1 MTMGVAALLIRRAGF
16 MLATMLAASLLLF
29 LLFELLPGDVALSV
43 LGPYSLPE
51 QRAQWLLANGYDR
64 PVALRYLDWLA
75 HFATGDWGQS
85 RLLRGSVASIVAERL
100 GNTAILAGCFFA
112 VLVPLSLGLGVLA
125 GMRER
130 SLLDRAVSGLCVLT
144 ASVPPFASTVLA
156 SAILVFTLH
165 WLPGTSSGIDG
176 FSWRELVMPV
186 LVLVVYDFGYVARI
200 TRSAMADVMTT
211 PYIRMARLRGIPAHR
226 VVLRHALRNALVAP
240 VTVLLLHVN
249 WLVSGVIVVE
259 YFFAYKGFG
268 SLILEASLGKDLFL
282 LEACTMVTVAIAVVS
297 QALSDLAYTWLNP
310 RLRA

>member
-1 MTMGVAALLIRRAGF
+1 MILQAILRRLGF
-16 MLATMLAASLLLF
+16 MAATMLAASLLLF
-29 LLFELLPGDVALSV
+29 LLFELLPGDVAVSA
-43 LGPYSLPE
+43 LGAYATEE
-51 QRAQWLLANGYDR
+51 QRRVWLTLHGYDR
-64 PVALRYLDWLA
+64 SAAVRYLDWLWR
-75 HFATGDWGQS
+75 FVTGDWGQS
-85 RLLRGSVASIVAERL
+85 MLLRGNVAGIVMQRL

-130 SLLDRAVSGLCVLT
+130 SVLDRVVSGFCILT
-144 ASVPPFASTVLA
+144 ASIPPFASTVLF
-156 SAILVFTLH
+156 SAILVFGLDL
-165 WLPGTSSGIDG
+165 LPGTSAGIDG
-176 FSWRELVMPV
+176 FSAAELVMPV
-186 LVLVVYDFGYVARI
+186 LVLVLYDFGYVARI
-200 TRSAMADVMTT
+200 TRTSMAEVMTA
-211 PYIRMARLRGIPAHR
+211 PYVRLAVLRGVPYRR

-282 LEACTMVTVAIAVVS
+282 VEACTMVTVAIAVGS
-297 QALSDLAYTWLNP
+297 QSLSDLAYLWLNP

>member
-1 MTMGVAALLIRRAGF
+1 

-29 LLFELLPGDVALSV
+29 LLFELLPGDVATSA
-43 LGPYSLPE
+43 LGAYATPE
-51 QRAQWLLANGYDR
+51 QRAQWLLANGYGR
-64 PVALRYLDWLA
+64 PAALRYGDWLF
-75 HFATGDWGQS
+75 HFAIGDWGQS
-85 RLLRGSVASIVAERL
+85 RLLRGSVAAIVGERL
-100 GNTAILAGCFFA
+100 GNTAILAACFFA

-130 SLLDRAVSGLCVLT
+130 SGLDRAVSALCVLT
-144 ASVPPFASTVLA
+144 ASVPPFASTVLF
-156 SAILVFTLH
+156 SAVLVFGLH

-176 FSWRELVMPV
+176 FDWRELVMPV
-186 LVLVVYDFGYVARI
+186 LVLVLYDFGYVARI
-200 TRSAMADVMTT
+200 TRTAMAEAMAA
-211 PYIRMARLRGIPAHR
+211 PYVRMARLRGIPARR

-268 SLILEASLGKDLFL
+268 SLILEASLGKDLSL
-282 LEACTMVTVAIAVVS
+282 LEACTMVTVAVAVGSQGVS
-297 QALSDLAYTWLNP
+297 DVAYLWLNP

>member
-1 MTMGVAALLIRRAGF
+1 MTGLLIRRAGF

-29 LLFELLPGDVALSV
+29 LLFELLPGDVANSA
-43 LGPYSLPE
+43 LGAYSTSE
-51 QRAQWLLANGYDR
+51 QRALWLLANGYDR
-64 PVALRYLDWLA
+64 PVVLRYLGWLA
-75 HFATGDWGQS
+75 HFVTGDWGQS
-85 RLLRGSVASIVAERL
+85 RLLRGPVIAIVGERL
-100 GNTAILAGCFFA
+100 GNTAILAACFFA

-130 SLLDRAVSGLCVLT
+130 SWLDRAISALCVLT
-144 ASVPPFASTVLA
+144 ASLPPFASTVLA
-156 SAILVFTLH
+156 SAILVFGLR
-165 WLPGTSSGIDG
+165 WLPGTSSFIDG

-186 LVLVVYDFGYVARI
+186 LVLVLYDFGYVARI
-200 TRSAMADVMTT
+200 TRSSMAEVMTT
-211 PYIRMARLRGIPAHR
+211 PYVRMARLRGIPAHR
-226 VVLRHALRNALVAP
+226 VVLRHALRNALVPP

-297 QALSDLAYTWLNP
+297 QAASDLAYTWLNP
-310 RLRA
+310 RLRV

>member
-1 MTMGVAALLIRRAGF
+1 MAGLLIRRAGF

-64 PVALRYLDWLA
+64 SVVVRYLDWLA
-75 HFATGDWGQS
+75 HFVAGDWGQS
-85 RLLRGSVASIVAERL
+85 RLLRGSVAAIVGERL
-100 GNTAILAGCFFA
+100 RNTAILAGCFFV

-130 SLLDRAVSGLCVLT
+130 SVLDRAVSALCVVT

-156 SAILVFTLH
+156 SAILVFGLH

-186 LVLVVYDFGYVARI
+186 LVLVLYDFGYVARI
-200 TRSAMADVMTT
+200 TRSSMADVMTA

-268 SLILEASLGKDLFL
+268 SLILEASLGKDLYL
-282 LEACTMVTVAIAVVS
+282 LEACTMVTVAIAVAS
-297 QALSDLAYTWLNP
+297 QAVSDLAYGWLNP